1 MSGGHRRS
9 PSSLRQS
16 GEGLQQVSQKVHE
29 EWQKLRTTAQGMGDI
44 FGDDMVG
51 GLIGAAYHA
60 IEDVGNDTFTSAG
73 DDFHV
78 MGDGLTTVADRH
90 EEMERAHIG
99 MLDQIDGSL

>member
-1 MSGGHRRS
+1 MGGEHRRS

-16 GEGLQQVSQKVHE
+16 GHGLHQVSQQVHQ
-29 EWQKLRTTAQGMGDI
+29 EWQKLRSTAQGMGDI

-51 GLIGAAYHA
+51 GLIGSAYHA

-73 DDFHV
+73 DDFQA

-90 EEMERAHIG
+90 EEMERAHAG
-99 MLDQIDGSL
+99 LLDQIDGSM